1 MRKLITLFFLV
12 SIIGFLSS
20 QSTAGDKSKG
30 AVTKATPSKD
40 TLTTPKDTTK
50 PEPVYKLKF
59 YKKDVHASYYHDKF
73 NGKRTSS
80 GKRFDNNALTAAHR
94 KFPFGTRL
102 KITNNVSGKSIVVE
116 VIDRGPFSRGREID
130 LTKRAFMELAKN
142 KHSGVMFVTI
152 EEIIE

>member
-20 QSTAGDKSKG
+20 QSTVGDKSKG

-102 KITNNVSGKSIVVE
+102 KITNNVS
-116 VIDRGPFSRGREID
+116 
-130 LTKRAFMELAKN
+130 
-142 KHSGVMFVTI
+142 
-152 EEIIE
+152 